1 MNKIHVLQ
9 PHIANQIAAGEVVER
24 PMSIVKELVEN
35 AVDAKSS
42 RITVTIKNGGI
53 DYIQVTD
60 DGVGIAPADCSVAFK
75 RHATSKI
82 NSADDLTHIETL
94 GFRGEALASIAAVA
108 RVELRSKTRDSD
120 VGTLIRIEGGEEAAP
135 KSIACPNGTSVEVR
149 DIFFNVPARLKF
161 LKTARTEGSYIG
173 DYVARMIL
181 AHPHIAWEYINN
193 DKTVYQSDGNG
204 SLLDAICVVY
214 GLDVRPYL
222 REIFFDDGYLR
233 LGGYV
238 GTAELSRPNRMQQ
251 TFLLNGRYIKSIA
264 MSGALQRAF
273 DTRLMHGRFPFAV
286 ITLQL
291 STREVDVNVHPNK
304 LEVRFADENRIIR
317 AVQSACSRALD
328 GDFSQE
334 SSNPKKALS
343 DDQHIPSSTLKS
355 AYQPF
360 DRKYAD
366 EGFDL
371 FAPKKPQS
379 FSLREPTAPRQSIP
393 RFSIAAAP
401 KPELPLKSEPQPSP
415 KVLRQETMLSQK
427 PDFRIVGQVF
437 LTYLLIERA
446 DTLFIIDQHAAHERI
461 LYEAFIAKTK
471 DQNSQLLL
479 MPLIVRLDAQQY
491 DTFVGNRPLLE
502 ELGFQFGANNPHM
515 SEILAVPYTVPA
527 AQASSFFCDALALL
541 QNDGD
546 AVLSTELKRERII
559 QSACKHAIKAGQ
571 ALSQQE
577 ISLLFEAFDTGSVP
591 MTCPH
596 GRPVMVTVQSREF
609 KKLFKRIV

>member
-35 AVDAKSS
+35 AVDANAS

-60 DGVGIAPADCSVAFK
+60 DGVGIFPEDCAVAFK

-82 NSADDLTHIETL
+82 TSADDLTHIETL

-120 VGTLIRIEGGEEAAP
+120 VGTMLRVEGGEETTP
-135 KSIACPNGTSVEVR
+135 KSIACPNGTSIEVR
-149 DIFFNVPARLKF
+149 DIFYNVPARLKF

-204 SLLDAICVVY
+204 DLLSAICVVY
-214 GLDVRPYL
+214 GLDVRPHL

-233 LGGYV
+233 LSGYV

-286 ITLQL
+286 IALQV
-291 STREVDVNVHPNK
+291 SSREVDVNVHPNK
-304 LEVRFADENRIIR
+304 LEVRFADESRVIR
-317 AVQSACSRALD
+317 AVQAACSRALG
-328 GDFSQE
+328 GDFSQQPPDSRE
-334 SSNPKKALS
+334 TLS
-343 DDQHIPSSTLKS
+343 AERHIPLSTLTPDF
-355 AYQPF
+355 QPF
-360 DRKYAD
+360 DRKYED
-366 EGFDL
+366 QKIDL
-371 FAPKKPQS
+371 RAPKERHS
-379 FSLREPTAPRQSIP
+379 FSLREPSAPRQSIS
-393 RFSIAAAP
+393 RFSITAAP
-401 KPELPLKSEPQPSP
+401 KGIPLDPRPQFRAESSQ
-415 KVLRQETMLSQK
+415 QETMLPMK
-427 PDFRIVGQVF
+427 PDFRVAGQLF
-437 LTYLLIERA
+437 HTYLLIERA

-461 LYEAFIAKTK
+461 LYEEFIARPKE
-471 DQNSQLLL
+471 QIAQLLL
-479 MPLIVRLDAQQY
+479 MPLIVHLDAQQY
-491 DTFVGNRPLLE
+491 DTFIGNQLLLE
-502 ELGFQFGANNPHM
+502 ELGFQFGATDTHM
-515 SEILAVPYTVPA
+515 PEILAVPYTIPA

-541 QNDGD
+541 QNNGD
-546 AVLSTELKRERII
+546 AVLSAELKRERII

-571 ALSQQE
+571 ALSQRE
-577 ISLLFEAFDTGSVP
+577 ISQLFEAFDTGGIP

-596 GRPVMVTVQSREF
+596 GRPVMVTVQSRELQ
-609 KKLFKRIV
+609 KLFKRIV